1 MEGDITMKVTRDVVK
16 DLLPLYLTGD
26 ASSDTRVLVEEWL
39 REDADLARRVEQAGR
54 LDLAAAPALPPTME
68 KQALDR
74 TRKHLRW
81 RTILLGFAI
90 YVSTLPLTVTFDRSG
105 FNGLLIDNWP
115 ERIVVITIAL
125 VLWTIYWRTSRRLR
139 VAGL

>member
-1 MEGDITMKVTRDVVK
+1 MKVTRDVVK
-16 DLLPLYLTGD
+16 DLLTLYMAGD
-26 ASSDTRVLVEEWL
+26 ASSDTRALVEDWL
-39 REDADLARRVEQAGR
+39 RDDPELARHAEQAGR
-54 LDLAAAPALPPTME
+54 IDLPGTPALPPTIE

-74 TRKHLRW
+74 TRRHLRW

-90 YVSTLPLTVTFDRSG
+90 YVSTLPLTVTFGNSG

-115 ERIVVITIAL
+115 ERWVVIAIAL
-125 VLWTIYWRTSRRLR
+125 VLWIIYWRTSQRLR